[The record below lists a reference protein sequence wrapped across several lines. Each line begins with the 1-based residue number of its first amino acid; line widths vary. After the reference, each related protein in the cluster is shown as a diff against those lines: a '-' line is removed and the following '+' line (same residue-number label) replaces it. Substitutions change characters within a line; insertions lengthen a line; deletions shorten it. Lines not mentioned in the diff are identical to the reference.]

1 MRLPAWLA
9 PIRRLANALSVRN
22 RVVALALIPVI
33 GFVANTATF
42 RSGENN
48 VSAAFGRFKHS
59 TDIVEASRQFNDA
72 IMSIRLAV
80 KDYSAAPNQDKVDR
94 FNTDYARAFQSL
106 AEIAS
111 TIGGSQAH
119 TVAQIRTTLE
129 NIEVMFENLVEEQE
143 TLGNS
148 ENAGLR
154 GALHYAGNAI
164 ELIIN
169 EMREWTTEANAYILK
184 VSLLTMRNREIE
196 YRQQPSELTKVLF
209 FHAKKEFDTAF
220 DEMFVPPAIRDS
232 MRKSVTSYADAFST
246 WVAASDRA
254 GPMRALIDIDSRNML
269 PMADQIITSAK
280 QAGMRADDALT
291 GSQSHTR
298 SIISAVSLGMVLLGL
313 LLSWIIGRSITRPLT
328 GLAAAMKR
336 LADREAAVKIP
347 ATHLRDEV
355 GAMARAVIVFR
366 DAMTER
372 ERLAA
377 VQVEASSAQDMRAA
391 QIAAKIDLFKTSV
404 EAALARLREASQ
416 QLEANSTELNA
427 TADHVSAQ
435 AGEAERRAAAA
446 SENVA
451 TAAGSVEQLAAS
463 AGEIA
468 AQASSSTDVAQRAV
482 AQGQR
487 AVATMSDLGQA
498 AARIGEVVGL
508 IQAIAAQ
515 TNLLALNATIE
526 AARAGEAGKGF
537 AVVAA
542 EVKSLAGQTAR
553 ATDDIAAQ
561 VGAIQAATSGA
572 VHAIEQVNAIIAD
585 MAGIASAVAA
595 TVTQQSAAI
604 ATISDG
610 VARASGDA
618 RIGAQAM
625 SQVAGL
631 SGSAR
636 ATAGGVKDMADRLA
650 VEAEHLEGQVRQFLH
665 DVKAA

>member
-1 MRLPAWLA
+1 MRLHAWSA
-9 PIRRLANALSVRN
+9 PLRQLVHALSVRN
-22 RVVALALIPVI
+22 RVIMLALIPVI
-33 GFVANTATF
+33 GFVANAATF
-42 RSGENN
+42 HTGENN

-59 TDIVEASRQFNDA
+59 TDIVDASRQFNNA
-72 IMSIRLAV
+72 IMGMRLVV
-80 KDYSAAPNQDKVDR
+80 KDYSAAPNQDKIDR
-94 FNTDYARAFQSL
+94 FNADYSRAFQNL

-111 TIGGSQAH
+111 AIGDRENH
-119 TVAQIRTTLE
+119 TVAKIRDTLE

-143 TLGNS
+143 ALGYS

-169 EMREWTTEANAYILK
+169 EMRQWTTDGDANVLK
-184 VSLLTMRNREIE
+184 AALLAMRNREIE
-196 YRQQPSELTKVLF
+196 YRQQPRELTKVLF
-209 FHAKKEFDTAF
+209 FHAKQEFDTAF
-220 DEMFVPPAIRDS
+220 DQMFVPPAIRDS
-232 MRKSVTSYADAFST
+232 MRKSVTAYVEAFSN
-246 WVAASDRA
+246 WVAANDRA
-254 GPMRALIDIDSRNML
+254 APMRLLIDINGRDMMPL
-269 PMADQIITSAK
+269 ADQIIESSK
-280 QAGMRADDALT
+280 RAGMTADAALT
-291 GSQSHTR
+291 SSQSRTR
-298 SIISAVSLGMVLLGL
+298 SIIAAVSFGMVVLGL
-313 LLSWIIGRSITRPLT
+313 LLSWAIGRSITGPLS
-328 GLAAAMKR
+328 GLADAMKR
-336 LADREAAVKIP
+336 LAAGAGATQIP

-355 GAMARAVIVFR
+355 GEMARAVIVFR

-377 VQVEASSAQDMRAA
+377 VQAEAASTQEARAA